1 MTLPLVSLVILT
13 LSSQLP
19 PAIAEPTRA
28 SQAELRARAFT
39 ERAATIE
46 RLREYHRR
54 RHMLAVE
61 RQAKQDIDEAPP
73 PPPIV
78 RGPSAGGFTFHQT
91 TIVGGMGPSP
101 QGGFTGVPPTV
112 GQLPPMWREAYGATM
127 RRFAEA
133 TW

>member
-1 MTLPLVSLVILT
+1 MIMPLTALVILT

-28 SQAELRARAFT
+28 SHVELRARAFT

-46 RLREYHRR
+46 RLREYRHRR
-54 RHMLAVE
+54 HVLAIE
-61 RQAKQDIDEAPP
+61 REAKAAVDEAPP

-91 TIVGGMGPSP
+91 TIVGGGMGPSP
-101 QGGFTGVPPTV
+101 PGGMGIPWCVGRVPDMYRITY
-112 GQLPPMWREAYGATM
+112 QPMLERM
-127 RRFAEA
+127 FFA
-133 TW
+133 W